1 MKEDNVLESVT
12 KSEMIETD
20 AEKLCKANRNASG
33 KTAPVNESKHRGI
46 RRVLDYVVMILAA
59 AIYGIAIGLF
69 LDPNMLAPGGVA
81 GTAVI
86 LNRVLP
92 LETGTL
98 MLIMNVP
105 IFLFGLWQFGLRF
118 MISTIFSTTLASTFV
133 NLFSQ
138 YPAVTQEPLLAA
150 LVGGSLS
157 AVGLGLTFHAGSTTG
172 GTDIIVKYLRQKMPY
187 LKTGILMLGLDVIV
201 VTASAF
207 VFGDIER
214 ALYAGISVGVTS
226 FVLDLVLYGRD
237 GAKLIYIISDHPEE
251 IAKRLLEELDVGVTY
266 FEGAGAY
273 SGKEKQVIFCVLRKP
288 LSPRAEAIVKEE
300 DPKAFLIVTNATEIY
315 GEGYKSYFGEKL

>member
-1 MKEDNVLESVT
+1 VSKEG
-12 KSEMIETD
+12 
-20 AEKLCKANRNASG
+20 SG
-33 KTAPVNESKHRGI
+33 QGRHKGW
-46 RRVLDYVVMILAA
+46 RRVLDYGVMTVAA

-69 LDPNMLAPGGVA
+69 LDPNRLAPGGVA

-92 LETGTL
+92 LATGTL
-98 MLIMNVP
+98 ILIMNVP
-105 IFLFGLWQFGLRF
+105 IFLFGLWKFGLRF
-118 MISTIFSTTLASTFV
+118 MISTFYSTTLASLCINF
-133 NLFSQ
+133 FGR
-138 YPAVTQEPLLAA
+138 YPAITQEPLLAA

-157 AVGLGLTFHAGSTTG
+157 AIGLGLTFRAGSTTG
-172 GTDIIVKYLRQKMPY
+172 GSDIIVKYLRQKFPY
-187 LKTGILMLGLDVIV
+187 LKTGIIMMAIDVVV
-201 VTASAF
+201 VTASAI

-266 FEGAGAY
+266 LEGAGAY

-288 LSPRAEAIVKEE
+288 LSPRAEDIVKKE
-300 DPKAFLIVTNATEIY
+300 DPQAFMIVTNATEIY

>member
-1 MKEDNVLESVT
+1 MSREESGQGRH
-12 KSEMIETD
+12 K
-20 AEKLCKANRNASG
+20 G
-33 KTAPVNESKHRGI
+33 W
-46 RRVLDYVVMILAA
+46 RRVLDYGVMTVAA

-69 LDPNMLAPGGVA
+69 LDPNRLAPGGVA

-92 LETGTL
+92 LATGTL
-98 MLIMNVP
+98 ILIMNVP
-105 IFLFGLWQFGLRF
+105 IFLFGLWKFGLRF
-118 MISTIFSTTLASTFV
+118 MISTFYSTTLASLCINF
-133 NLFSQ
+133 FGR
-138 YPAVTQEPLLAA
+138 YPAITQEPLLAA

-157 AVGLGLTFHAGSTTG
+157 AIGLGLTFRAGSTTG
-172 GTDIIVKYLRQKMPY
+172 GSDIIVKYLRQKFPY
-187 LKTGILMLGLDVIV
+187 LKTGIIMMAIDVVV
-201 VTASAF
+201 VTASAI

-266 FEGAGAY
+266 LEGAGAY

-288 LSPRAEAIVKEE
+288 LSPRAEDIVKKE
-300 DPKAFLIVTNATEIY
+300 DPQAFMIVTNATEIY

>member
-1 MKEDNVLESVT
+1 MSKEGSSQGRH
-12 KSEMIETD
+12 K
-20 AEKLCKANRNASG
+20 G
-33 KTAPVNESKHRGI
+33 W
-46 RRVLDYVVMILAA
+46 RRVLDYGVMTVAA

-69 LDPNMLAPGGVA
+69 LDPNRLAPGGVA

-86 LNRVLP
+86 LNRLLP
-92 LETGTL
+92 LATGTL
-98 MLIMNVP
+98 ILIMNVP
-105 IFLFGLWQFGLRF
+105 IFLFGLWKFGLRF
-118 MISTIFSTTLASTFV
+118 MISTFYSTTLASLCINF
-133 NLFSQ
+133 FGR
-138 YPAVTQEPLLAA
+138 YPAITQEPLLAA

-157 AVGLGLTFHAGSTTG
+157 AIGLGLTFRAGSTTG
-172 GTDIIVKYLRQKMPY
+172 GSDIIVKYLRQKFPY
-187 LKTGILMLGLDVIV
+187 LKTGIIMMAIDVVV
-201 VTASAF
+201 VTASAI

-266 FEGAGAY
+266 LEGAGAY

-288 LSPRAEAIVKEE
+288 LSPRAEDIVKKE
-300 DPKAFLIVTNATEIY
+300 DPQAFMIVTNATEIY

>member
-1 MKEDNVLESVT
+1 MTV
-12 KSEMIETD
+12 
-20 AEKLCKANRNASG
+20 
-33 KTAPVNESKHRGI
+33 
-46 RRVLDYVVMILAA
+46 AA

-69 LDPNMLAPGGVA
+69 LDPNRLAPGGVA

-92 LETGTL
+92 LATGTL
-98 MLIMNVP
+98 ILIMNVP
-105 IFLFGLWQFGLRF
+105 IFLFGLWKFGLRF
-118 MISTIFSTTLASTFV
+118 MISTFYSTTLASLCINF
-133 NLFSQ
+133 FGR
-138 YPAVTQEPLLAA
+138 YPAITQEPLLAA

-157 AVGLGLTFHAGSTTG
+157 AIGLGLTFRAGSTTG
-172 GTDIIVKYLRQKMPY
+172 GSDIIVKYLRQKFPY
-187 LKTGILMLGLDVIV
+187 LKTGIIMMAIDVVV
-201 VTASAF
+201 VTASAI

-266 FEGAGAY
+266 LEGAGAY

-288 LSPRAEAIVKEE
+288 LSPRAEDIVKKE
-300 DPKAFLIVTNATEIY
+300 DPQAFMIVTNATEIY

>member
-1 MKEDNVLESVT
+1 MSKEV
-12 KSEMIETD
+12 
-20 AEKLCKANRNASG
+20 SG
-33 KTAPVNESKHRGI
+33 QGRHKGW
-46 RRVLDYVVMILAA
+46 RRVLDYGVMTVAA

-69 LDPNMLAPGGVA
+69 LDPNRLAPGGVA

-86 LNRVLP
+86 LNRLLP
-92 LETGTL
+92 LATGTL
-98 MLIMNVP
+98 ILIMNVP
-105 IFLFGLWQFGLRF
+105 IFLFGLWKFGLRF
-118 MISTIFSTTLASTFV
+118 MISTFYSTTLASLCINF
-133 NLFSQ
+133 FGR
-138 YPAVTQEPLLAA
+138 YPAITQEPLLAA

-157 AVGLGLTFHAGSTTG
+157 AIGLGLTFRAGSTTG
-172 GTDIIVKYLRQKMPY
+172 GSDIIVKYLRQKFPY
-187 LKTGILMLGLDVIV
+187 LKTGIIMMAIDVVV
-201 VTASAF
+201 VTASAI

-266 FEGAGAY
+266 LEGAGAY

-288 LSPRAEAIVKEE
+288 LSPRAEDIVKKE
-300 DPKAFLIVTNATEIY
+300 DPQAFMIVTNATEIY

>member
-1 MKEDNVLESVT
+1 MSKEG
-12 KSEMIETD
+12 
-20 AEKLCKANRNASG
+20 SG
-33 KTAPVNESKHRGI
+33 QGRHKGW
-46 RRVLDYVVMILAA
+46 RRVLDYGVMTVAA

-69 LDPNMLAPGGVA
+69 LDPNRLAPGGVA

-86 LNRVLP
+86 LNRLLP
-92 LETGTL
+92 LATGTL
-98 MLIMNVP
+98 ILIMNVP
-105 IFLFGLWQFGLRF
+105 IFLFGLWKFGLRF
-118 MISTIFSTTLASTFV
+118 MISTFYSTTLASLCINF
-133 NLFSQ
+133 FGR
-138 YPAVTQEPLLAA
+138 YPAITQEPLLAA

-157 AVGLGLTFHAGSTTG
+157 AIGLGLTFRAGSTTG
-172 GTDIIVKYLRQKMPY
+172 GSDIIVKYLRQKFPY
-187 LKTGILMLGLDVIV
+187 LKTGIIMMAIDVVV
-201 VTASAF
+201 VTASAI

-266 FEGAGAY
+266 LEGAGAY

-288 LSPRAEAIVKEE
+288 LSPRAEDIVKKE
-300 DPKAFLIVTNATEIY
+300 DPQAFMIVTNATEIY

>member
-1 MKEDNVLESVT
+1 MSKEGQ
-12 KSEMIETD
+12 IQ
-20 AEKLCKANRNASG
+20 NRHTG
-33 KTAPVNESKHRGI
+33 W
-46 RRVLDYVVMILAA
+46 RRVLDYGIMTVAA
-59 AIYGIAIGLF
+59 VIYGIAIGLF
-69 LDPNMLAPGGVA
+69 LDPNRLAPGGVA

-86 LNRVLP
+86 LNRLVP

-98 MLIMNVP
+98 ILIMNIP
-105 IFLFGLWQFGLRF
+105 IFLFGLWKFGIRF
-118 MISTIFSTTLASTFV
+118 MISTFYSTTLASLCINF
-133 NLFSQ
+133 FGR
-138 YPAVTQEPLLAA
+138 YPAITEEPLLAA

-157 AVGLGLTFHAGSTTG
+157 AIGLGLTFRAGSTTG
-172 GTDIIVKYLRQKMPY
+172 GSDIIVKYLRQKFPY
-187 LKTGILMLGLDVIV
+187 LKTGIIMMAIDVCV
-201 VTASAF
+201 VTASAI

-237 GAKLIYIISDHPEE
+237 GAKLIYIISDHPAE

-266 FEGAGAY
+266 LEGAGAY

-288 LSPRAEAIVKEE
+288 LSPRAEDIVKKE
-300 DPKAFLIVTNATEIY
+300 DPQAFMIVTNATEIY

>member
-1 MKEDNVLESVT
+1 MSKEG
-12 KSEMIETD
+12 
-20 AEKLCKANRNASG
+20 SG
-33 KTAPVNESKHRGI
+33 QGRHKGW
-46 RRVLDYVVMILAA
+46 RRVLDYGVMTVAA

-69 LDPNMLAPGGVA
+69 LDPNRLAPGGVA

-86 LNRVLP
+86 LNRLLP
-92 LETGTL
+92 LATGTL
-98 MLIMNVP
+98 ILIMNVP
-105 IFLFGLWQFGLRF
+105 IFLFGLWKFGLRF
-118 MISTIFSTTLASTFV
+118 MISTFYSTTLASLCINF
-133 NLFSQ
+133 FGR
-138 YPAVTQEPLLAA
+138 YPAITQEPLLAA

-157 AVGLGLTFHAGSTTG
+157 AIGLGLTFRAGSTTG
-172 GTDIIVKYLRQKMPY
+172 GSDIIVKYLRQKFPY
-187 LKTGILMLGLDVIV
+187 LKTGIIMMAIDVVV
-201 VTASAF
+201 VTASAI

-226 FVLDLVLYGRD
+226 FVMDLVLYGRD

-266 FEGAGAY
+266 LEGAGAY

-288 LSPRAEAIVKEE
+288 LSPRAEDIVKKE
-300 DPKAFLIVTNATEIY
+300 DPQAFMIVTNATEIY

>member
-1 MKEDNVLESVT
+1 MSKEVCGQGRH
-12 KSEMIETD
+12 K
-20 AEKLCKANRNASG
+20 G
-33 KTAPVNESKHRGI
+33 W
-46 RRVLDYVVMILAA
+46 RRVLDYGVMTVAA

-69 LDPNMLAPGGVA
+69 LDPNRLAPGGVA

-86 LNRVLP
+86 LNRLLP
-92 LETGTL
+92 LATGTL
-98 MLIMNVP
+98 ILIMNVP
-105 IFLFGLWQFGLRF
+105 IFLFGLWKFGLRF
-118 MISTIFSTTLASTFV
+118 MISTFYSTTLASLCINF
-133 NLFSQ
+133 FGR
-138 YPAVTQEPLLAA
+138 YPAITQEPLLAA

-157 AVGLGLTFHAGSTTG
+157 AIGLGLTFRAGSTTG
-172 GTDIIVKYLRQKMPY
+172 GSDIIVKYLRQKFPY
-187 LKTGILMLGLDVIV
+187 LKTGIIMMAIDVVV
-201 VTASAF
+201 VTASAI

-226 FVLDLVLYGRD
+226 FVLDIVLYGRD

-266 FEGAGAY
+266 LEGAGAY

-288 LSPRAEAIVKEE
+288 LSPRAEDIVKKE
-300 DPKAFLIVTNATEIY
+300 DPQAFMIVTNATEIY

>member
-1 MKEDNVLESVT
+1 MSKEVSSQGRH
-12 KSEMIETD
+12 K
-20 AEKLCKANRNASG
+20 G
-33 KTAPVNESKHRGI
+33 W
-46 RRVLDYVVMILAA
+46 RRVLDYGVMTVAA

-69 LDPNMLAPGGVA
+69 LDPNRLAPGGVA

-86 LNRVLP
+86 LNRLLP
-92 LETGTL
+92 LATGTL
-98 MLIMNVP
+98 ILIMNVP
-105 IFLFGLWQFGLRF
+105 IFLFGLWKFGLRF
-118 MISTIFSTTLASTFV
+118 MISTFYSTTLASLCINF
-133 NLFSQ
+133 FGR
-138 YPAVTQEPLLAA
+138 YPAITQEPLLAA

-157 AVGLGLTFHAGSTTG
+157 AIGLGLTFRAGSTTG
-172 GTDIIVKYLRQKMPY
+172 GSDIIVKYLRQKFPY
-187 LKTGILMLGLDVIV
+187 LKTGIIMMAIDVVV
-201 VTASAF
+201 VTASAI

-266 FEGAGAY
+266 LEGAGAY

-288 LSPRAEAIVKEE
+288 LSPRAEDIVKKE
-300 DPKAFLIVTNATEIY
+300 DPQAFMIVTNATEIY